1 MTQTFIRKS
10 LELTADQWR
19 ELERL
24 AESVEAHAPTGSTAG
39 QPSWRTLIRLLADG
53 QITISK
59 KENHNESI
67 RD

>member
-10 LELTADQWR
+10 LELTAEQWR

-24 AESVEAHAPTGSTAG
+24 AESVQAHAPTGSAAG
-39 QPSWRTLIRLLADG
+39 KPSWRTLIRLLADG

-59 KENHNESI
+59 KGE
-67 RD
+67 